1 MRYFV
6 LDANKPPAGPYTLAE
21 LRQLHLSGGL
31 PSDASILVEGGGPPV
46 RFQELWA
53 GSVPPDAGA
62 AGPALAGESFTH
74 QAGEDLRVLTPHLLV
89 PLGELKAF
97 RWLENR
103 KLLTIATVGLLP
115 LFVIAFFGER
125 DLRSAYW
132 AMAFYFSGLWAVFFY
147 HVFPAPGVTIAESAS
162 CFFGTG
168 LISITVLSI
177 AYRLPPFGNLVKLV
191 TPPDISPD
199 FLTRWFAWV
208 IGVGVAEEISKVLVL
223 FFLIR
228 KGRPLQPHTLM
239 FYGLMAG
246 LGFGIYEG
254 VGYQMGFNLAR
265 FSAPEYYLYNLI
277 RLTTLPFL
285 HAIWTGIAAY
295 FIGFA
300 YLYPERKRGLFIVA
314 IGVPALLHGC
324 YNTFSNSVVG
334 LAFALLSV
342 LALNLYLAK
351 SMDFERALNERKS
364 RS

>member
-21 LRQLHLSGGL
+21 LRQLHLSGFVA
-31 PSDASILVEGGGPPV
+31 SDTLITAEGGGPPV

-53 GSVPPDAGA
+53 GSVPPNTSAS
-62 AGPALAGESFTH
+62 GPAPAGESFTH

-103 KLLTIATVGLLP
+103 KLLTIAAVGLLP

-168 LISITVLSI
+168 LISISVLSI
-177 AYRLPPFGNLVKLV
+177 AYRLPPFGNIVKL
-191 TPPDISPD
+191 IGSAD
-199 FLTRWFAWV
+199 FLTRWFAFTV
-208 IGVGVAEEISKVLVL
+208 GVGLAEEVSKVLVL
-223 FFLIR
+223 FFLVR
-228 KGRPLQPHTLM
+228 KSRPLQPHTLM

-254 VGYQMGFNLAR
+254 VGYQTGFNLR

-324 YNTFSNSVVG
+324 YNTFSNSVAG

-342 LALNLYLAK
+342 LALNLYMAK
-351 SMDFERALNERKS
+351 SMDFERVLNERKTQI
-364 RS
+364 